1 MLKTDVFVWLT
12 VNWTW
17 LLANK
22 QGFLKFFKRRSN
34 QAIKI
39 MKVSCHISFW
49 WLFNVFNFQSIN
61 QKYFYWKL
69 KKLPNC
75 LGHQTDAAN
84 SSITIND
91 SSSGT
96 SSRQDPSS
104 LKPSPVSEKPNQP
117 PNSFNFP
124 THKFGKTTVVGRKF
138 QSKCFI
144 LHPWLHYDETNDQVF
159 CHTCIQAYNQGHLN
173 SCNNIEATFMEKGYS
188 NWKDALSNN
197 RFQITWKF

>member
-22 QGFLKFFKRRSN
+22 QVFLKCFKRRSN

-39 MKVSCHISFW
+39 MKVSFHISFW

-61 QKYFYWKL
+61 QKYFYWKKL

-104 LKPSPVSEKPNQP
+104 LQLNVPNISEKPNQP

-124 THKFGKTTVVGRKF
+124 ARKFGKTTAVGRKF
-138 QSKCFI
+138 QSNFNLASMATLRWDQWPSLLPH
-144 LHPWLHYDETNDQVF
+144 LHSSVQ
-159 CHTCIQAYNQGHLN
+159 
-173 SCNNIEATFMEKGYS
+173 SKS
-188 NWKDALSNN
+188 S
-197 RFQITWKF
+197 